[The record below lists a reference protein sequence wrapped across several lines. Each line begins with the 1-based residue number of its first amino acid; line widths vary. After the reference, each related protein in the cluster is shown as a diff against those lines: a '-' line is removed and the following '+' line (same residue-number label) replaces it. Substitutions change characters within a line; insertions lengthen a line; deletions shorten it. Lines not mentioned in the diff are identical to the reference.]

1 MDRKELIK
9 EKGNITSKEA
19 NILLVLTYNQSL
31 LDITKDVHKH
41 WNILSINK
49 TFKEIFQNQLV
60 TAFRQRKFEGTDQ

>member
-1 MDRKELIK
+1 MDRKEVIK
-9 EKGNITSKEA
+9 EKGNITSKKT
-19 NILLVLTYNQSL
+19 NILLVLTDNQSL

-49 TFKEIFQNQLV
+49 AFKEIFQNQLV

>member
-49 TFKEIFQNQLV
+49 HSKRFFKINW
-60 TAFRQRKFEGTDQ
+60 